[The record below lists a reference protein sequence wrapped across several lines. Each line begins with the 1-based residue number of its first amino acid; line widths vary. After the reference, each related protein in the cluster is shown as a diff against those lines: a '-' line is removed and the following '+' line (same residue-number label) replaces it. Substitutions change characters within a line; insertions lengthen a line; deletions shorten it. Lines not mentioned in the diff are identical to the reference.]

1 MRPIYPIIGTSL
13 ILSMALAAC
22 GSTSSSASTTSAS
35 SAAKESG
42 GTAVIALTT
51 QQSPNWF
58 FPLRSAPTD
67 TVTNEQVELM
77 MYKPLIAVNS
87 SDQLDYGRSLAS
99 SITWN
104 TEGDVYTIH
113 LNPKWHWSNG
123 KPVTSADVV
132 FSYNVMKAA
141 SQANAPWVFWGQGFG
156 GFPTIWKSVVAEGQN
171 TVVVT
176 LTEPRNPA
184 WFVRNGLG
192 QIIPAP
198 AAVWDKY
205 PTNMTA
211 ELQYINSIANSP
223 SNAAYKVVD
232 GPYQLSGS
240 QPNNYWAFTPNPHY
254 DGQKSSLS
262 KVIYQYETSSSAE
275 FAALKTGTVDVGS
288 LPPSLV
294 TAKSELTQD
303 DVVPAYT
310 LGFNYIVPNES
321 NSAPNGIGKAFQQL
335 PVREALQMGID
346 QSAIIR
352 DFYHGYAASD
362 DTTLAPLPKTSFFDP
377 ALTTSPYAFNP
388 AAGKA
393 LLEKNG
399 WHEVDG
405 VMTKGG
411 LQLKFNLIYASG
423 SNAGQDLAQL
433 LKSDWAREGIDVTL
447 TSQEFNQVVSHG
459 ASDASTWAMLDW
471 DQAVGGWTYGTGYP
485 SGGGLFST
493 TGSENMGS
501 YSSSQ
506 MNQLIQGTYAPGTTS
521 QQLQHL
527 YAYEEYAAKNL
538 PVLFIPDPAE
548 ILVHAKNLHGVVT
561 YFDPAGALFEP
572 NHWYLSK

>member
-1 MRPIYPIIGTSL
+1 MRPVYPIVLSSVL
-13 ILSMALAAC
+13 LSMGLAAC
-22 GSTSSSASTTSAS
+22 GSTSTTSTSDVSSAKT
-35 SAAKESG
+35 G

-77 MYKPLIAVNS
+77 MYKPLIAVNAH
-87 SDQLDYGRSLAS
+87 DQLDYSRSLAS

-104 TEGDVYTIH
+104 ASGQVYTIH

-123 KPVTSADVV
+123 TQVTSKDVV
-132 FSYNVMKAA
+132 FSYQVMKAA
-141 SQANAPWVFWGQGFG
+141 SAANAPWVFWGQGFG
-156 GFPTIWKSVVAEGQN
+156 GFPTIWKSVTAEGSD

-192 QIIPAP
+192 QIVPAP
-198 AAVWDKY
+198 ASVWDKD

-223 SNAAYKVVD
+223 TNAAYDVVD
-232 GPYQLSGS
+232 GPYHFSGF
-240 QPNNYWAFTPNPHY
+240 QADNYWAFTPNPHY
-254 DGQKSSLS
+254 DGHKSTLTR
-262 KVIYQYETSSSAE
+262 VLYQYETSSSGE
-275 FAALKTGTVDVGS
+275 FAALETGTIDVGS

-294 TAKSELTQD
+294 GAQSKLTSD

-310 LGFNYIVPNES
+310 LGFNYIVPDQNS
-321 NSAPNGIGKAFQQL
+321 NAPNGIGKAFQQL

-346 QSAIIR
+346 QSSIIR
-352 DFYHGYAASD
+352 DFYHGFAASD
-362 DTTLAPLPKTSFFDP
+362 DTTLAPLPKTSFFDS
-377 ALTTSPYAFNP
+377 ALAKSPYAFNP

-399 WHEVDG
+399 WHEVNG
-405 VMTKGG
+405 VMMKDG
-411 LQLKFNLIYASG
+411 LSLKFNLIYASG
-423 SNAGQDLAQL
+423 SNAGTDLAQL
-433 LKSDWAREGIDVTL
+433 LKSDWGEEGIQVTL
-447 TSQEFNQVVSHG
+447 TSQPFNEVVSHG
-459 ASDASTWAMLDW
+459 ASNASSWAMIDW

-485 SGGGLFST
+485 SGGGLFSA

-501 YSSSQ
+501 YSSAT
-506 MNQLIQGTYAPGTTS
+506 MNRLIQGTYAPGTTA
-521 QQLQHL
+521 QQLQNL
-527 YAYEEYAAKNL
+527 YAYEEYAAKDL

-548 ILVHAKNLHGVVT
+548 ILVHAKNLHGVVK
-561 YFDPAGALFEP
+561 YFDPAGALFQP
-572 NHWYLSK
+572 NHWYFSN